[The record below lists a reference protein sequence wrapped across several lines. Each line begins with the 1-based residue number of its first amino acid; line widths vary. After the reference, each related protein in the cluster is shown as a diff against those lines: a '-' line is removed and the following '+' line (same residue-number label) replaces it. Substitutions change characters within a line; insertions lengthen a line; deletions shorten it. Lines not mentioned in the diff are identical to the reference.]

1 MLLAIAGAYILRT
14 LTDWHILP
22 PWAGVGIGL
31 VYALVWLWLAA
42 RSPVEARFAA
52 ALICSTSMLIMGPL
66 VWEAVERFMV
76 MSSGASSA
84 VLTVF
89 ALGALAFGSR
99 TQHRIIG
106 SIGGV
111 STIVLAAGLLL
122 VRDDIVPFTTAL
134 LVIAAG
140 MEFAAWRDR
149 PAGARTF
156 AALAADSAV
165 LLFSYLV
172 SRPGGMPETWHPVSR
187 SAALFAQL
195 ALVLI
200 YLWTALNQSVVRRK
214 TLSYAEMVQTG
225 LALLI
230 GFGGAV
236 LVFGHYPTVMLS
248 LGISD
253 LAGGLALYMVSFL
266 LFERDNKRNFRA
278 LSTFGLFLLL
288 AGIYLPF
295 PRLGFWILCCA
306 CGVVC
311 CWAAR
316 LFALPTLGLHGAFYL
331 SLGSAFAGATVQPL
345 AVLFALGSGALTMLS
360 SIGVLLAVVP
370 SWAALSG
377 TSSRPH
383 GYWRNQ
389 MSSLVLA
396 VHGVWITAGLALNAL
411 IALWP
416 RGAGGA
422 SRGIPTDTLGTVVL
436 MSFALVLA
444 WAGARWRNT
453 ELVWTLYGFMA
464 LCAYKLATRDF
475 VDEHNFAMVV
485 SLLFYGGA
493 LVILPRLLRGRQ
505 IRSEP

>member
-1 MLLAIAGAYILRT
+1 
-14 LTDWHILP
+14 
-22 PWAGVGIGL
+22 
-31 VYALVWLWLAA
+31 
-42 RSPVEARFAA
+42 
-52 ALICSTSMLIMGPL
+52 MLIMGPL

-111 STIVLAAGLLL
+111 YSIVLAAALLL
-122 VRDDIVPFTTAL
+122 VRGDIVPFTTAL

-156 AALAADSAV
+156 AALAVDSAV

-187 SAALFAQL
+187 SAPLVAQL

-214 TLSYAEMVQTG
+214 TLGYAEMAQTG

-230 GFGGAV
+230 GFGGAA
-236 LVFGHYPTVMLS
+236 LVFGHYPTVMLC
-248 LGISD
+248 LGISA
-253 LAGGLALYMVSFL
+253 LAGGLALYMISFL
-266 LFERDNKRNFRA
+266 LFERDNRRNFRA
-278 LSTFGLFLLL
+278 LATFGLLLLL

-295 PRLGFWILCCA
+295 PRLGFWILSCT

-316 LFALPTLGLHGAFYL
+316 VFALPTLGLHGAFYL
-331 SLGSAFAGATVQPL
+331 SLGSAFAGATFQPL
-345 AVLFALGSGALTMLS
+345 AVLFAVGSGALTVLP

-370 SWAALSG
+370 SWVAVSG
-377 TSSRPH
+377 TSSHPH
-383 GYWRNQ
+383 GYWRSQ
-389 MSSLVLA
+389 ISSLVLA
-396 VHGVWITAGLALNAL
+396 VHGVWIAVGWALNTV
-411 IALWP
+411 IALWL
-416 RGAGGA
+416 RVTGGA
-422 SRGIPTDTLGTVVL
+422 SRGIPTDTLGTAIL
-436 MSFALVLA
+436 MSVALMLA
-444 WAGARWRNT
+444 WAGVRWRKT
-453 ELVWTLYGFMA
+453 ELVWMVYGFMA
-464 LCAYKLATRDF
+464 LGAYKLATRDF
-475 VDEHNFAMVV
+475 VDEHNLAMVV
-485 SLLFYGGA
+485 SLLCYGGA

-505 IRSEP
+505 IKSEP